1 MSFSAIRSIAYS
13 SLATT
18 QLQMA
23 LTSSN
28 VANADTEGYTRKVA
42 TQSAVYTGTVGS
54 GVTVTAITS
63 TVDKY
68 LLQDLVGA
76 TSTLGAA
83 TETDSYADKLQNLLG
98 STTGSDSGGTSLAN
112 GIADLETAL
121 ASLSG
126 TPESETLQA
135 SAIAALDSLAS
146 QLRETSAGIQGLRV
160 DADDAIEDAVSTVNT
175 ALNAIDALN
184 GQIAAAQAR
193 GDSTADLE
201 DQRNTALQ
209 TLAGQLD
216 VKYYVT
222 SDNQMRIS
230 TASGTTL
237 LDSSVHELAYA
248 SAATVTSATVFDG
261 ITVDGKD
268 ITAQIGSGAIGA
280 LIAQRDT
287 ALPAAQ
293 AELDE
298 LATGLI
304 ATLNSVHNA
313 GTSLPPPST
322 LTGSTTLSASDAF
335 SGSGT
340 VRFAVTDEDGA
351 LVSYQDLDLSAYAT
365 VSDLVSALDG
375 IAGMSASLD
384 ASGRLVMSADDADT
398 GIAVADIDSVVGD
411 ADQGLSDYLG
421 LNDLLS
427 GSDASTIAV
436 RSDLLAT
443 PGLTATSSLSVDAG
457 PAVGDVVVSIGES
470 SIAQALDEAL
480 TTKQSFAAA
489 GTLKASNTSFA
500 DYAAKIVSGIA
511 ATAESSAT
519 ELETSQ
525 SAQQSLA
532 DSMSS
537 QSGVNLDEETAKLSE
552 LEQQY
557 SMAAQ
562 LLETLNSMF
571 DTLLQVV
578 AAA

>member
-13 SLATT
+13 SLANT

-42 TQSAVYTGTVGS
+42 TQAAVYTGTVGS
-54 GVTVTAITS
+54 GVSVTAITS
-63 TVDKY
+63 NVDKY

-76 TSTLGAA
+76 TSTAGAA
-83 TETDSYADKLQNLLG
+83 TTTESYADKLQNLLG
-98 STTGSDSGGTSLAN
+98 ATTGGDSGGTSLAN
-112 GIADLETAL
+112 SIADLETAL
-121 ASLSG
+121 SQLNG
-126 TPESETLQA
+126 TPESETLKA
-135 SAIAALDSLAS
+135 SSVAALDTLAS
-146 QLRETSAGIQGLRV
+146 QLRETSTGIQGLRA
-160 DADDAIEDAVSTVNT
+160 DADDAIEDAVSTINT

-184 GQIAAAQAR
+184 GQIATAQSR
-193 GDSTADLE
+193 GEATADLE
-201 DQRNTALQ
+201 DTRNTALQ
-209 TLAGQLD
+209 TLSGQID

-237 LDSSVHELAYA
+237 LDSRAHELSSS
-248 SAATVTSATVFDG
+248 SAAAVTRDTVFSG
-261 ITVDGKD
+261 ITVDDKD
-268 ITAQIGSGAIGA
+268 ITAEVGSGQVGA
-280 LIAQRDT
+280 LIAQRDSV
-287 ALPAAQ
+287 LPAAQ

-304 ATLNSVHNA
+304 DTLNSIHNA

-322 LTGSTTLSASDAF
+322 LTGSTALSAGDAF
-335 SGSGT
+335 SGSGS
-340 VRFAVTDEDGA
+340 VRLAVTDADGA
-351 LVSYQDLDLSAYAT
+351 LVSYQDLDLSTFST

-375 IAGMSASLD
+375 IDGLSASLD
-384 ASGRLVMSADDADT
+384 ASGRVVIAADAADT
-398 GIAVADIDSVVGD
+398 GIAIADIDSAVGD

-421 LNDLLS
+421 LNDLLG

-436 RSDLLAT
+436 RKDLLAT
-443 PGLTATSSLSVDAG
+443 PGLLATSQLSAEVS
-457 PAVGDVVVSIGES
+457 PSVGDSVVSIGES
-470 SIAQALDEAL
+470 GIAQALDAAL
-480 TTKQSFAAA
+480 SAPQSFAAA
-489 GTLKASNTSFA
+489 GTLKASSTSFA

-511 ATAESSAT
+511 ATATNSASAS
-519 ELETSQ
+519 ETSQ

-532 DSMSS
+532 DSLAS

-578 AAA
+578 ASS

>member
-83 TETDSYADKLQNLLG
+83 TVADSYADKLQNLLG
-98 STTGSDSGGTSLAN
+98 STAGSNSGGTSLAN
-112 GIADLETAL
+112 TIADLETAL
-121 ASLSG
+121 SALSG

-135 SAIAALDSLAS
+135 STIAALDDLAS
-146 QLRETSAGIQGLRV
+146 QLRETSAGIQDLRA
-160 DADDAIEDAVSTVNT
+160 DADGAIEDAVSTVNT
-175 ALNAIDALN
+175 ALNAIAALN

-193 GDSTADLE
+193 NAPTADLE

-209 TLAGQLD
+209 TLSAQLD
-216 VKYYVT
+216 VNYYVT

-248 SAATVTSATVFDG
+248 SATTVTSATVFDG
-261 ITVDGKD
+261 IMVNGKD
-268 ITAQIGSGAIGA
+268 ITAQIGSGTIGA
-280 LIAQRDT
+280 LIEQRDT
-287 ALPAAQ
+287 VLPAAQ

-304 ATLNSVHNA
+304 ATLNSVHNT
-313 GTSLPPPST
+313 GTALPPPST
-322 LTGSTTLSASDAF
+322 LTGSTTLSAGDAF
-335 SGSGT
+335 SGNGI
-340 VRFAVTDEDGA
+340 VRFAVTDADGA
-351 LVSYQDLDLSAYAT
+351 LVSYQDLDLSAFAT
-365 VSDLVSALDG
+365 VSELVSALDEV
-375 IAGMSASLD
+375 AGMSASLD
-384 ASGRLVMSADDADT
+384 ASGRLVIAADDAQT
-398 GIAVADIDSVVGD
+398 GIAIADIDSAVGD

-427 GSDASTIAV
+427 GADAATIAV

-443 PGLTATSSLSVDAG
+443 PGLLATSTLSVEAN
-457 PAVGDVVVSIGES
+457 PAVGDVVVSIGAG
-470 SIAQALDEAL
+470 SIAQALDAAL
-480 TTKQSFAAA
+480 TTKHSFAAA
-489 GTLKASNTSFA
+489 GNLKASSTSFA

-519 ELETSQ
+519 KLETSR
-525 SAQQSLA
+525 SARQSLA
-532 DSMSS
+532 DSLSS

-557 SMAAQ
+557 AMAAQ
-562 LLETLNSMF
+562 LLQTLNSMF

-578 AAA
+578 ASA

>member
-13 SLATT
+13 SLANT

-42 TQSAVYTGTVGS
+42 TQAAVYTGTVGS
-54 GVTVTAITS
+54 GVSVTAITS

-76 TSTLGAA
+76 TSTAGAA
-83 TETDSYADKLQNLLG
+83 TTTESYADKLQNLLG
-98 STTGSDSGGTSLAN
+98 ATTGGNSGGTSLAN
-112 GIADLETAL
+112 SIADLETAL
-121 ASLSG
+121 SELSG
-126 TPESETLQA
+126 TPESETLKA
-135 SAIAALDSLAS
+135 SSVAALDTLAS
-146 QLRETSAGIQGLRV
+146 QLRETSDGIQGLRA
-160 DADDAIEDAVSTVNT
+160 DADGAIEDAVSTINT

-184 GQIAAAQAR
+184 GQIAAAQSR
-193 GDSTADLE
+193 GEATADLE
-201 DQRNTALQ
+201 DTRNTALQ
-209 TLAGQLD
+209 TLSGQID

-237 LDSSVHELAYA
+237 LDSRAHELSSS
-248 SAATVTSATVFDG
+248 SAATVTSATVFSG
-261 ITVDGKD
+261 ITVEGKD
-268 ITAQIGSGAIGA
+268 ITAEVGSGTVGA
-280 LIAQRDT
+280 LIVQRDSV
-287 ALPAAQ
+287 LPAAQ

-304 ATLNSVHNA
+304 DTLNSIHNA
-313 GTSLPPPST
+313 GTSLPAPSS
-322 LTGSTTLSASDAF
+322 LTGSTALAAGDAF

-340 VRFAVTDEDGA
+340 VRLAVTDAEGA
-351 LVSYQDLDLSAYAT
+351 LVSYQDLDLSAFST

-375 IAGMSASLD
+375 IDGLSASLD
-384 ASGRLVMSADDADT
+384 ASGRVVIAADDADT
-398 GIAVADIDSVVGD
+398 GIAIADIDSAVGD

-421 LNDLLS
+421 LNDVMS

-436 RSDLLAT
+436 RKDLLAT
-443 PGLTATSSLSVDAG
+443 PGLLATSQLSVETS
-457 PAVGDVVVSIGES
+457 PSVGDHVVSIGES
-470 SIAQALDEAL
+470 GIAQALDEAPSAP
-480 TTKQSFAAA
+480 QSFAAA

-500 DYAAKIVSGIA
+500 DYATKIVAGIA
-511 ATAESSAT
+511 ATATNSASAS
-519 ELETSQ
+519 ETSQ
-525 SAQQSLA
+525 STQQSLA
-532 DSMSS
+532 DSLAS

-578 AAA
+578 ASS

>member
-63 TVDKY
+63 AVDKY
-68 LLQDLVGA
+68 LLQDLVAA

-83 TETDSYADKLQNLLG
+83 TTTDSYADKLQNLLG

-121 ASLSG
+121 SALSG

-135 SAIAALDSLAS
+135 SAVAALDSLAS
-146 QLRETSAGIQGLRV
+146 QLRETSAGIQGLRA
-160 DADDAIEDAVSTVNT
+160 DADGAMEDAVSTVNT

-184 GQIAAAQAR
+184 GQIATAQAR
-193 GDSTADLE
+193 GDPTADLE

-209 TLAGQLD
+209 TLSEQMD

-222 SDNQMRIS
+222 SDNHMRIS

-237 LDSSVHELAYA
+237 LDSSVHELTYA
-248 SAATVTSATVFDG
+248 SATTVTSATVFDG

-287 ALPAAQ
+287 VLPAAQ
-293 AELDE
+293 TELDE
-298 LATGLI
+298 LATALI

-340 VRFAVTDEDGA
+340 VRFAVTDEDGG
-351 LVSYQDLDLSAYAT
+351 LVSYQDLDLSTYAT

-384 ASGRLVMSADDADT
+384 SSGRLVIAADDADT
-398 GIAVADIDSVVGD
+398 GIAIADIDSVVGD

-443 PGLTATSSLSVDAG
+443 PGLMATSTLSVDAS

-470 SIAQALDEAL
+470 SIAQALDDAL
-480 TTKQSFAAA
+480 TANQSFAAA
-489 GTLKASNTSFA
+489 GTLKASNASFA
-500 DYAAKIVSGIA
+500 DYAAKIVSGIS
-511 ATAESSAT
+511 TRAESSAT
-519 ELETSQ
+519 TLETSQ

-532 DSMSS
+532 DSLSS

-562 LLETLNSMF
+562 LLETLNTMF

>member
-76 TSTLGAA
+76 TSTLGSA
-83 TETDSYADKLQNLLG
+83 TTTDSYADKLQNLLG

-121 ASLSG
+121 SALTS

-146 QLRETSAGIQGLRV
+146 QLRETSVGIQGLRA
-160 DADDAIEDAVSTVNT
+160 DADGAIEDAVSTVNT

-184 GQIAAAQAR
+184 GQIATAQAR
-193 GDSTADLE
+193 GDPTADLE

-209 TLAGQLD
+209 TLSEQMD

-248 SAATVTSATVFDG
+248 SATTVTSATVFDG

-287 ALPAAQ
+287 VLPAAQ

-351 LVSYQDLDLSAYAT
+351 LVSYQDLDLSTYGT

-384 ASGRLVMSADDADT
+384 SSGRLVIAADDADT
-398 GIAVADIDSVVGD
+398 GIAIADIDSVVGD

-436 RSDLLAT
+436 RSDLLTT
-443 PGLTATSSLSVDAG
+443 PGLMATSTLSIDAA
-457 PAVGDVVVSIGES
+457 PAVGDVVISIGES
-470 SIAQALDEAL
+470 SITQALDDAL
-480 TTKQSFAAA
+480 TANQSFAAA
-489 GTLKASNTSFA
+489 GTLKASNASFA

-511 ATAESSAT
+511 TRAESST
-519 ELETSQ
+519 TTLETSQ

-532 DSMSS
+532 DSLSS

>member
-54 GVTVTAITS
+54 GVTVTAISS

-83 TETDSYADKLQNLLG
+83 TATDSYADKLQNLLG

-112 GIADLETAL
+112 SIADLETAL
-121 ASLSG
+121 SELSG

-135 SAIAALDSLAS
+135 SAVAALDSLAS
-146 QLRETSAGIQGLRV
+146 QLRETSNGIQGLRA
-160 DADDAIEDAVSTVNT
+160 DADGAIEDAVSMVNT
-175 ALNAIDALN
+175 ALNSIDALN

-193 GDSTADLE
+193 GDPTADLE

-209 TLAGQLD
+209 TLSEQMG

-222 SDNQMRIS
+222 SDNQMRIF
-230 TASGTTL
+230 TTSGTTL
-237 LDSSVHELAYA
+237 LDSSVHALGYA
-248 SAATVTSATVFDG
+248 SATTVTGATVFDG
-261 ITVDGKD
+261 ILVDGKD
-268 ITAQIGSGAIGA
+268 ITAEIGSGTIGA
-280 LIAQRDT
+280 LIEQRDT
-287 ALPAAQ
+287 VLPAAQ

-298 LATGLI
+298 LATALI

-313 GTSLPPPST
+313 GTSLPSPST
-322 LTGSTTLSASDAF
+322 LTGSTKLSASDAF

-340 VRFAVTDEDGA
+340 VRLAVADENGA
-351 LVSYQDLDLSAYAT
+351 LVSYQDLDLSAFAT

-384 ASGRLVMSADDADT
+384 SAGRLVIAADDADT
-398 GIAVADIDSVVGD
+398 GIAIADIDSAVGD

-427 GSDASTIAV
+427 GADASTIAV
-436 RSDLLAT
+436 RSDLVAT
-443 PGLTATSSLSVDAG
+443 PGLLATSTLSVDAS

-489 GTLKASNTSFA
+489 GTLKASSTSFA

-519 ELETSQ
+519 KLETSQ

-532 DSMSS
+532 DSLSS

-557 SMAAQ
+557 AMAAQ

>member
-23 LTSSN
+23 LTSAN

-42 TQSAVYTGTVGS
+42 TQNSVYTGTVGS

-68 LLQDLVGA
+68 LLQDLVEA

-83 TETDSYADKLQNLLG
+83 TTTDSYADKLQNLLG
-98 STTGSDSGGTSLAN
+98 STTGSDSGGTSIAN
-112 GIADLETAL
+112 SIADLETAL
-121 ASLSG
+121 SELSG

-135 SAIAALDSLAS
+135 TSLDALDTLAS
-146 QLRETSAGIQGLRV
+146 QLRETSDGIQGLRA
-160 DADDAIEDAVSTVNT
+160 DADGAIEDAVSTINT
-175 ALNAIDALN
+175 ALKAIDALN
-184 GQIAAAQAR
+184 GQIATAQAR
-193 GDSTADLE
+193 GDPTADLE

-209 TLAGQLD
+209 TLSGQMD

-237 LDSSVHELAYA
+237 LDSGVHELAYS
-248 SAATVTSATVFDG
+248 SAATVTSATVFSD
-261 ITVDGKD
+261 IMVDGKD
-268 ITAQIGSGAIGA
+268 ITAQIGSGSVGA

-287 ALPAAQ
+287 VLPAAQ

-298 LATGLI
+298 LAAALI
-304 ATLNSVHNA
+304 DTLNSVHNA

-322 LTGSTTLSASDAF
+322 LTGSTALAASDTF

-340 VRFAVTDEDGA
+340 VRFAVTDADGA
-351 LVSYQDLDLSAYAT
+351 LVSYEDLDLSTYAT

-375 IAGMSASLD
+375 VAGLSASLD
-384 ASGRLVMSADDADT
+384 ASGRLVVSADDTGT
-398 GIAVADIDSVVGD
+398 GIAIADIDSAAGD

-436 RSDLLAT
+436 RSDLLTT
-443 PGLTATSSLSVDAG
+443 PGLLATSALSVEDG
-457 PAVGDVVVSIGES
+457 PTVGDTVVSIGES
-470 SIAQALDEAL
+470 SIAQALADAL
-480 TTKQSFAAA
+480 TADQSFAAA
-489 GTLKASNTSFA
+489 GTLKASSTSFA
-500 DYAAKIVSGIA
+500 DYAAKIVSGVA
-511 ATAESSAT
+511 AAAESSASAF
-519 ELETSQ
+519 ETSE

-532 DSMSS
+532 DSLSS

-562 LLETLNSMF
+562 LLETLNTMF
-571 DTLLQVV
+571 DTLLDVV
-578 AAA
+578 ASS

>member
-1 MSFSAIRSIAYS
+1 MSFSAIRGIAYS
-13 SLATT
+13 SLANT

-42 TQSAVYTGTVGS
+42 TQAAVYTGTVGS
-54 GVTVTAITS
+54 GVSVTAITS

-76 TSTLGAA
+76 TSTAGAA
-83 TETDSYADKLQNLLG
+83 TTTESYADKLQNLLG
-98 STTGSDSGGTSLAN
+98 ATTGGDSGGTSLAN
-112 GIADLETAL
+112 SIADLETAL
-121 ASLSG
+121 SQLSG
-126 TPESETLQA
+126 TPESETLKA
-135 SAIAALDSLAS
+135 SSVAALDTLAS
-146 QLRETSAGIQGLRV
+146 QLRETSDGIQGLRA
-160 DADDAIEDAVSTVNT
+160 DADGAIEDAVSTINT

-184 GQIAAAQAR
+184 GQIATAQSR
-193 GDSTADLE
+193 GEATADLE
-201 DQRNTALQ
+201 DKRNTALQ
-209 TLAGQLD
+209 TLSGQID
-216 VKYYVT
+216 VNYYVT

-237 LDSSVHELAYA
+237 LDSRAHELSYS
-248 SAATVTSATVFDG
+248 SAAAVTRDTVFSG

-268 ITAQIGSGAIGA
+268 ITAQLGSGHVGA
-280 LIAQRDT
+280 LIAQRDSV
-287 ALPAAQ
+287 LPAAQ

-304 ATLNSVHNA
+304 DTLNSIHNA

-322 LTGSTTLSASDAF
+322 LNGSTALSAGDAF

-340 VRFAVTDEDGA
+340 VRLAVTDEDGA
-351 LVSYQDLDLSAYAT
+351 LVSYQDLDLSTFAT
-365 VSDLVSALDG
+365 VSDLVSAIDG
-375 IAGMSASLD
+375 IDGLSASLD
-384 ASGRLVMSADDADT
+384 ASGRVVIAADAADT
-398 GIAVADIDSVVGD
+398 GIAISDIDSAVGD

-427 GSDASTIAV
+427 GTDASTIAV
-436 RSDLLAT
+436 RKDLLAT
-443 PGLTATSSLSVDAG
+443 PGLLATSQLSVETS
-457 PAVGDVVVSIGES
+457 PSVGDTVVSIGES
-470 SIAQALDEAL
+470 GIAQALDDAL
-480 TTKQSFAAA
+480 SANQSFAAA
-489 GTLKASNTSFA
+489 GTLKASSTPFA
-500 DYAAKIVSGIA
+500 DYATKIVSGIA
-511 ATAESSAT
+511 ATATSSASAAQ
-519 ELETSQ
+519 TSQ

-532 DSMSS
+532 DSLSS

-562 LLETLNSMF
+562 LLQTLNSMF

-578 AAA
+578 KAA

>member
-13 SLATT
+13 SLANT

-42 TQSAVYTGTVGS
+42 TQAAVYTGTVGS
-54 GVTVTAITS
+54 GVSVTAITS

-76 TSTLGAA
+76 TSTAAAA
-83 TETDSYADKLQNLLG
+83 TTTESYADKLQNLLG
-98 STTGSDSGGTSLAN
+98 ATTGGDSGGTSLAN
-112 GIADLETAL
+112 SIADLETAL
-121 ASLSG
+121 SELSG
-126 TPESETLQA
+126 TPESETLKA
-135 SAIAALDSLAS
+135 SSVAALDTLAS
-146 QLRETSAGIQGLRV
+146 QLRETSDGIQGLRA
-160 DADDAIEDAVSTVNT
+160 DADSAIEDAVSTINT

-184 GQIAAAQAR
+184 GQIAAAQSR
-193 GDSTADLE
+193 GEATADLE
-201 DQRNTALQ
+201 DTRNTALQ
-209 TLAGQLD
+209 TLSGQID

-237 LDSSVHELAYA
+237 LDSRAHELSSS
-248 SAATVTSATVFDG
+248 SATTVTSATVFSG
-261 ITVDGKD
+261 ITVEGKD
-268 ITAQIGSGAIGA
+268 ITAEVGSGTVGA
-280 LIAQRDT
+280 LIAQRDSV
-287 ALPAAQ
+287 LPAAQ

-304 ATLNSVHNA
+304 DTLNSIHNA
-313 GTSLPPPST
+313 GTSLPAPSS
-322 LTGSTTLSASDAF
+322 LTGSTALAAGDAF

-340 VRFAVTDEDGA
+340 VRLAVTDADGA
-351 LVSYQDLDLSAYAT
+351 LVSYQDLDLSAYST

-375 IAGMSASLD
+375 IDGLSASLD
-384 ASGRLVMSADDADT
+384 ASGRVVIAADDANT
-398 GIAVADIDSVVGD
+398 GIAIADIDSAVGT

-421 LNDLLS
+421 LNDLMS

-436 RSDLLAT
+436 RKDLLAT
-443 PGLTATSSLSVDAG
+443 PGLLATSQLSVETS
-457 PAVGDVVVSIGES
+457 PSVGDHVVSIGES
-470 SIAQALDEAL
+470 GISQALDEAL
-480 TTKQSFAAA
+480 SAPQSFAAA

-500 DYAAKIVSGIA
+500 DYATKIVAGIA
-511 ATAESSAT
+511 ATATNSASAS
-519 ELETSQ
+519 ETSQ

-532 DSMSS
+532 DSLAS

-578 AAA
+578 ASS

>member
-13 SLATT
+13 SLANT

-42 TQSAVYTGTVGS
+42 TQAAVYTGTVGS
-54 GVTVTAITS
+54 GVSVTAITS
-63 TVDKY
+63 NVDKY

-76 TSTLGAA
+76 TSTAGAA
-83 TETDSYADKLQNLLG
+83 TTTESYADKLQNLLG
-98 STTGSDSGGTSLAN
+98 ATTGGDSGGTSLAN
-112 GIADLETAL
+112 SIADLETAL
-121 ASLSG
+121 SQLSG
-126 TPESETLQA
+126 TPESETLKA
-135 SAIAALDSLAS
+135 SSVAALDTLAS
-146 QLRETSAGIQGLRV
+146 QLRETSTGIQGLRA
-160 DADDAIEDAVSTVNT
+160 DADDAIEDAVSTINT

-184 GQIAAAQAR
+184 GQIATAQSR
-193 GDSTADLE
+193 GEATADLE
-201 DQRNTALQ
+201 DTRNTALQ
-209 TLAGQLD
+209 TLSGQID

-237 LDSSVHELAYA
+237 LDSRAHELSSS
-248 SAATVTSATVFDG
+248 SAAAVTRDTVFSG

-268 ITAQIGSGAIGA
+268 ITPEVGSGQVGA
-280 LIAQRDT
+280 LITQRDSV
-287 ALPAAQ
+287 LPAAQ

-304 ATLNSVHNA
+304 DTLNSIHNA

-322 LTGSTTLSASDAF
+322 LTGSTALSAGDAF
-335 SGSGT
+335 SGSGS
-340 VRFAVTDEDGA
+340 VRLAVTDADGA
-351 LVSYQDLDLSAYAT
+351 LVSYQDLDLSTFST

-375 IAGMSASLD
+375 IDGLSASLD
-384 ASGRLVMSADDADT
+384 ASGRVVIAADAADT
-398 GIAVADIDSVVGD
+398 GIAIADIDSAVGD

-421 LNDLLS
+421 LNDLLG

-436 RSDLLAT
+436 RKDLIAT
-443 PGLTATSSLSVDAG
+443 PGLLATSQLSAEAS
-457 PAVGDVVVSIGES
+457 PSVGDSVVSIGES
-470 SIAQALDEAL
+470 GIAQALDAAL
-480 TTKQSFAAA
+480 SAPQSFAAA
-489 GTLKASNTSFA
+489 GTLKASSTSFA

-511 ATAESSAT
+511 ATATNSASAS
-519 ELETSQ
+519 ETSQ

-532 DSMSS
+532 DSLAS

-578 AAA
+578 ASS

>member
-13 SLATT
+13 SLANT

-42 TQSAVYTGTVGS
+42 TQAAVYTGTVGS
-54 GVTVTAITS
+54 GVSVTAITS
-63 TVDKY
+63 NVDKY

-76 TSTLGAA
+76 TSTAGAA
-83 TETDSYADKLQNLLG
+83 TTTESYADKLQNLLG
-98 STTGSDSGGTSLAN
+98 ATTGGDSGGTSLAN
-112 GIADLETAL
+112 SIADLETAL
-121 ASLSG
+121 SQLSG
-126 TPESETLQA
+126 TPESETLKA
-135 SAIAALDSLAS
+135 SSVAALDTLAS
-146 QLRETSAGIQGLRV
+146 QLRETSTGIQGLRA
-160 DADDAIEDAVSTVNT
+160 DADDAIEDAVSTINT

-184 GQIAAAQAR
+184 GQIATAQSR
-193 GDSTADLE
+193 GEATADLE
-201 DQRNTALQ
+201 DTRNTALQ
-209 TLAGQLD
+209 TLSGQID

-222 SDNQMRIS
+222 SDNQMRIT

-237 LDSSVHELAYA
+237 LDSRAHELSSS
-248 SAATVTSATVFDG
+248 SAAAVTRDTVFSG

-268 ITAQIGSGAIGA
+268 ITAEVGSGQVGA
-280 LIAQRDT
+280 LIAQRDSV
-287 ALPAAQ
+287 LPAAQ

-304 ATLNSVHNA
+304 DTLNSIHNA

-322 LTGSTTLSASDAF
+322 LTGSTALSAGDAF
-335 SGSGT
+335 SGSGS
-340 VRFAVTDEDGA
+340 VRIAVTDADGA
-351 LVSYQDLDLSAYAT
+351 LVSYQDLDLSTFST

-375 IAGMSASLD
+375 IDGLSASLD
-384 ASGRLVMSADDADT
+384 ASGRVVIAADAADT
-398 GIAVADIDSVVGD
+398 GIAIADIDSAVGD

-421 LNDLLS
+421 LNDLLG

-436 RSDLLAT
+436 RKDLLAT
-443 PGLTATSSLSVDAG
+443 PGLLATSQLSAEVS
-457 PAVGDVVVSIGES
+457 PSVGDSVVSIGES
-470 SIAQALDEAL
+470 GIAQALDAAL
-480 TTKQSFAAA
+480 SAPQSFAAA
-489 GTLKASNTSFA
+489 GTLKASSTSFA

-511 ATAESSAT
+511 ATATNSASAS
-519 ELETSQ
+519 ETSQ

-532 DSMSS
+532 DSLAS

-578 AAA
+578 ASS

>member
-68 LLQDLVGA
+68 LLQDLVAA

-83 TETDSYADKLQNLLG
+83 TATDSYADKLQNLLG

-112 GIADLETAL
+112 SLADLETAL
-121 ASLSG
+121 SALSG

-135 SAIAALDSLAS
+135 SAVAALDTLAS
-146 QLRETSAGIQGLRV
+146 QLRETSAGIQGLRA
-160 DADDAIEDAVSTVNT
+160 DADGAIEDAVSTVNT

-184 GQIAAAQAR
+184 GQIATAQAR
-193 GDSTADLE
+193 GDPTADLE

-209 TLAGQLD
+209 TLSEQMD

-248 SAATVTSATVFDG
+248 SATTVTSATVFDG

-287 ALPAAQ
+287 VLPAAQ

-304 ATLNSVHNA
+304 ATLNSVHNT

-351 LVSYQDLDLSAYAT
+351 LVSYQDLDLSTYAT

-384 ASGRLVMSADDADT
+384 SSGRLVVTADDADT
-398 GIAVADIDSVVGD
+398 GIAIADIDSVVGD

-443 PGLTATSSLSVDAG
+443 PGLLATSTLSVDAA

-470 SIAQALDEAL
+470 SIAQALDDAL
-480 TTKQSFAAA
+480 TANQSFAAA
-489 GTLKASNTSFA
+489 GTLKASSASFA

-511 ATAESSAT
+511 TRAESSAT
-519 ELETSQ
+519 TLETSQ

-532 DSMSS
+532 DSLSS

-562 LLETLNSMF
+562 LLETLNTMF

>member
-23 LTSSN
+23 LTSAN

-42 TQSAVYTGTVGS
+42 TQNSVYTGTVGS

-68 LLQDLVGA
+68 LLQDLVEA

-83 TETDSYADKLQNLLG
+83 TTTDSYADKLQNLLG
-98 STTGSDSGGTSLAN
+98 STTGSDSGGTSIAN
-112 GIADLETAL
+112 SIADLETAL
-121 ASLSG
+121 SELSG

-135 SAIAALDSLAS
+135 TSLDALDTLAS
-146 QLRETSAGIQGLRV
+146 QLRETSDGIQGLRA
-160 DADDAIEDAVSTVNT
+160 DADGAIEDAVSTINT
-175 ALNAIDALN
+175 ALKAIDALN
-184 GQIAAAQAR
+184 GQIATAQAR
-193 GDSTADLE
+193 GDPTADLE

-209 TLAGQLD
+209 TLSGQMD

-237 LDSSVHELAYA
+237 LDSSVHELAYS
-248 SAATVTSATVFDG
+248 SAATVTSATVFSG
-261 ITVDGKD
+261 VMVDGKD
-268 ITAQIGSGAIGA
+268 ITAQIGSGSVGA

-287 ALPAAQ
+287 VLPAAQ

-298 LATGLI
+298 LATALI
-304 ATLNSVHNA
+304 DTLNSVHNA

-322 LTGSTTLSASDAF
+322 LTGSTALAASDTF

-340 VRFAVTDEDGA
+340 VRFAVTNADGA
-351 LVSYQDLDLSAYAT
+351 LVSYEDLDLSTYVT

-375 IAGMSASLD
+375 VAGLSASLD
-384 ASGRLVMSADDADT
+384 ASGRLVVSADDTGT
-398 GIAVADIDSVVGD
+398 GIAIADIDSAAGD

-436 RSDLLAT
+436 RSDLLTT
-443 PGLTATSSLSVDAG
+443 PGLLATSALSVEDG
-457 PAVGDVVVSIGES
+457 PTVGDTVVSIGES
-470 SIAQALDEAL
+470 SIAQALADAL
-480 TTKQSFAAA
+480 TADQSFAAA
-489 GTLKASNTSFA
+489 GTLKASSTSFA
-500 DYAAKIVSGIA
+500 DYAAKIVSGVA
-511 ATAESSAT
+511 AAAESSASAF
-519 ELETSQ
+519 ETSE

-532 DSMSS
+532 DSLSS

-562 LLETLNSMF
+562 LLETLNTMF
-571 DTLLQVV
+571 DTLLDVV
-578 AAA
+578 ASS